1 MNTVMAVTNSN
12 RPNVAAWVSAG
23 PRGLYGVKLRT
34 DGVDSWEHGLD
45 HLTALFKAQSHCAD
59 I

>member
-23 PRGLYGVKLRT
+23 GRGLYWVKLRT

-45 HLTALFKAQSHCAD
+45 HLTAIFKAQAHCAD

>member
-1 MNTVMAVTNSN
+1 MSTVMAVTNSN
-12 RPNVAAWVSAG
+12 RPNVVAWVVAG
-23 PRGLYGVKLRT
+23 DHGLYGVKLRT

-45 HLTALFKAQSHCAD
+45 RITAVFKAQTHCAD

>member
-23 PRGLYGVKLRT
+23 PNGLYWVKLRT
-34 DGVDSWEHGLD
+34 DGVDIWEHRLD
-45 HLTALFKAQSHCAD
+45 HLTAIFKAHTHCAD